1 VCGLQSLEQGHD
13 EEQIPCAPDS
23 RLFDQLRKTA
33 YFSKLDIQLGSWQVR
48 ITERDEPKTT
58 CITRYGSF
66 QFMVMPFGLTNVP
79 ATFYNLINDV
89 LHDYIDKFVVVYLD
103 DIVVYSKSFDDHLY
117 DLKLVLSRLRENS
130 LFVEKEK
137 TTLLAKIFCSLVT

>member
-23 RLFDQLRKTA
+23 RLFDQLHKTA

-117 DLKLVLSRLRENS
+117 DLKLVLYRLRENS